1 MVASRHALEGEVVIM
16 DRPGE
21 SLVFDVGCEV
31 KQLSV
36 SAGGVTDGKISSVDI
51 HHLIL
56 KG

>member
-1 MVASRHALEGEVVIM
+1 M

-31 KQLSV
+31 TQLSV

>member
-1 MVASRHALEGEVVIM
+1 M

-36 SAGGVTDGKISSVDI
+36 SAGEVTGGKISSVDI